1 MQQVGTFRACP
12 RDSGSR
18 QRQARKPTRGKSEEI
33 TNTLK
38 KTGDAH
44 VQAIQA
50 CKHTGI
56 QASNAS
62 KQTYMHE
69 KGDED
74 KGMERLFNT
83 ARPQTALARVC
94 PEVLGHC
101 MWCHVS
107 VRCSVAL
114 SPPETHVQASCLKQ
128 QSRPIQT
135 TKQGAKTSNS
145 MQNKS
150 LETHRRHTHTQVASE
165 YPCIG
170 PI

>member
-1 MQQVGTFRACP
+1 MREWNDDQVGTFRACR
-12 RDSGSR
+12 RDSGSG

-56 QASNAS
+56 QASIAS

-69 KGDED
+69 KGNED

-107 VRCSVAL
+107 VRFSVAL
-114 SPPETHVQASCLKQ
+114 SPPETHMQA
-128 QSRPIQT
+128 
-135 TKQGAKTSNS
+135 TKSTSSIRRQLDYGSWPMVWNS
-145 MQNKS
+145 
-150 LETHRRHTHTQVASE
+150 EVECA
-165 YPCIG
+165 G
-170 PI
+170 